1 VRNSDMKLVGDKI
14 RRCSDCRKSDRVAMV
29 ETVLNKENYVAIMV
43 MKLRLIILYM
53 ACNCIDLFPIA
64 RCKQS
69 EKSCG

>member
-1 VRNSDMKLVGDKI
+1 MALKLVGDKI

-53 ACNCIDLFPIA
+53 AIMAF
-64 RCKQS
+64 
-69 EKSCG
+69 